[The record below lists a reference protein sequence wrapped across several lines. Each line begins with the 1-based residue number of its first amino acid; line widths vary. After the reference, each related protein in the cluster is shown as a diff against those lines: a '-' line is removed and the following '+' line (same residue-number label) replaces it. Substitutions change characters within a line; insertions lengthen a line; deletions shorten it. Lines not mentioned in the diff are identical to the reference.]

1 MKLNFFNPKLI
12 KMNTSKYIIPAL
24 LFSSLLSM
32 AQTVDRNVTV
42 EREYKPVIQ
51 DAGKITSLPAIVEP
65 VTEKTKANYT
75 EFNLPMLVGQNIQ
88 NLSAAELEIEK
99 RKQGNSAFVRIG
111 LGNGLE
117 TGSFLNNMLDFALPV
132 LKRPDMR
139 LDLNVH
145 HLAIFGDKAHSKSEA
160 NLLFDK
166 NFNNSNFYTGVG
178 VGHEY
183 FKYYG
188 NNFNRN
194 GDTTNLKAFN
204 TGGQALFKE
213 STFERVDRNR
223 QTYTLD
229 QIANMNDFDV
239 FWRFNAFAG
248 LQSLP
253 TADNLR
259 YVGEVKFKSFN
270 SQHGLKENIIETK
283 ANFNTSYGRNRLGI
297 DVKLQN
303 MMYTTNMTNPIFNA
317 WDAYSVFE
325 MNPFYSFERKNW
337 NLRLGVKSSFSFVH
351 GRPFNP
357 SPDIF
362 AEWRIAPKFL
372 ALYGGVGGG
381 YQVNTLDRMFEENRY
396 LFSDLR
402 VKDTYTPVSLYVGI
416 KIKPAYNLLIDAYLK
431 YNYIDNQYFLVN
443 KDYEYNNSFST
454 TSLPDQALQVIYSN
468 RFNAVY
474 SSAEHMQVGVR
485 ANYNIRNLINIQL
498 KGAYNHWKV
507 YDIPTAWNK
516 PKFESDLAADVRLTR
531 NLNLTTNVFFESE
544 RFAKIGS
551 MDFRMKPKVDVN
563 LGASYS
569 YLNWLTIFGKVN
581 NLINNK
587 YEEYYGYEV
596 QGINFMVGAAF
607 SF

>member
-1 MKLNFFNPKLI
+1 MRMYFFNPKLI

-65 VTEKTKANYT
+65 TSEKTRADYT
-75 EFNLPMLVGQNIQ
+75 EFTLPMLVEQNIQ
-88 NLSAAELEIEK
+88 NLSAAELEIKK
-99 RKQGNSAFVRIG
+99 RKEANSAFVRLG
-111 LGNGLE
+111 LGTVFGA
-117 TGSFLNNMLDFALPV
+117 GSYLNNMLDFALPV

-139 LDLNVH
+139 LDINANH
-145 HLAIFGDKAHSKSEA
+145 MAIFGDKAHSTSTA
-160 NLLFDK
+160 NILFNK
-166 NFNNSNFYTGVG
+166 NFNKSNFYTGIG
-178 VGHEY
+178 AGHEY

-188 NNFNRN
+188 NNFNLY
-194 GDTTNLKAFN
+194 GAKTDLKTFE
-204 TGGQALFKE
+204 TGGLATYDELNLV
-213 STFERVDRNR
+213 RVNR
-223 QTYTLD
+223 TAQTYTLNE
-229 QIANMNDFDV
+229 IANSNDFDV
-239 FWRFNAFAG
+239 FWRFNAFVG

-253 TADNLR
+253 TADDLR

-283 ANFNTSYGRNRLGI
+283 ANFNTSYGRNRIGI

-303 MMYTTNMTNPIFNA
+303 MIYTTNMENPVFNA
-317 WDAYSVFE
+317 WDSYSVFE
-325 MNPFYSFERKNW
+325 MNPFYSFERNNW

-362 AEWRIAPKFL
+362 AEWKVIPKWM
-372 ALYGGVGGG
+372 AIYGGVGGG
-381 YQVNTLDRMFEENRY
+381 YQVNTLDKMFNENRY

-402 VKDTYTPVSLYVGI
+402 VKDTYTPASPYVGI
-416 KIKPAYNLLIDAYLK
+416 KIKPAYNILIDAYLK

-443 KDYEYNNSFST
+443 KDYQYSLLSS
-454 TSLPDQALQVIYSN
+454 TSLPDQALKTIYSN

-474 SSAEHMQVGVR
+474 SKAEQTQVGIR
-485 ANYNIRNLINIQL
+485 ANYNIRNLINIQW
-498 KGAYNHWKV
+498 KGTYNHWKV
-507 YDIPTAWNK
+507 YDIPVAWNK
-516 PKFESDLAADVRLTR
+516 PKFESDLAADWRITH

-544 RFAKIGS
+544 RFAKIGN
-551 MDFRMKPKVDVN
+551 MDIRMKPKVDVN
-563 LGASYS
+563 IGASYS
-569 YLNWLTIFGKVN
+569 YLNWLTVFGKVN
-581 NLINNK
+581 NLINSK
-587 YEEYYGYEV
+587 YEDYYGYEV
-596 QGINFMVGAAF
+596 QGINFMAGAAF

>member
-1 MKLNFFNPKLI
+1 
-12 KMNTSKYIIPAL
+12 MNTSKYIIPVL

-32 AQTVDRNVTV
+32 AQTVDQNVTV

-65 VTEKTKANYT
+65 ITDKTKANYT

-88 NLSAAELEIEK
+88 NLSAAELEIQK
-99 RKQGNSAFVRIG
+99 RKEANAAFVR
-111 LGNGLE
+111 LGFGNY
-117 TGSFLNNMLDFALPV
+117 LNNMLDFALPV
-132 LKRPDMR
+132 LKKPDMR
-139 LDLNVH
+139 LDLNAN
-145 HLAIFGDKAHSKSEA
+145 HLATFGDKAHSTSEA
-160 NLLFDK
+160 NVLFDK

-178 VGHEY
+178 VGYEY

-188 NNFNRN
+188 NNFDFY
-194 GDTTNLKAFN
+194 GQTTDLNEFK
-204 TGGQALFKE
+204 TGGQALFNE
-213 STFERVDRNR
+213 LNLVRVNR
-223 QTYTLD
+223 TPQTYTLN
-229 QIANMNDFDV
+229 QITNSNDFDV
-239 FWRFNAFAG
+239 FWRFNTFVG

-253 TADNLR
+253 NADGLR

-270 SQHGLKENIIETK
+270 SQHGLKENIIESK

-297 DVKLQN
+297 DVKMQN
-303 MMYTTNMTNPIFNA
+303 MMYTTNMVNPIFNA

-362 AEWRIAPKFL
+362 AEWKAVPKWL
-372 ALYGGVGGG
+372 AIYGGLGGG
-381 YQVNTLDRMFEENRY
+381 YQVNTLDRMFKENRY

-402 VKDTYTPVSLYVGI
+402 VKDTYTPVSPYIGI
-416 KIKPAYNLLIDAYLK
+416 KVKPAYNILIDAYLT
-431 YNYIDNQYFLVN
+431 YDYIDNEYFFVN
-443 KDYEYNNSFST
+443 KDYQYSSLSS
-454 TSLPDQALQVIYSN
+454 TSLASRNESVIYSN

-474 SSAEHMQVGVR
+474 SKATHTQVGVR
-485 ANYNIRNLINIQL
+485 ANYNLRNLINIQW
-498 KGAYNHWKV
+498 KGAYNHWNV

-516 PKFESDLAADVRLTR
+516 PKFESDLAADIRLSR

-544 RFAKIGS
+544 RFAKIGID
-551 MDFRMKPKVDVN
+551 DFRMKPKVDVN

-581 NLINNK
+581 NLTNSK

-596 QGINFMVGAAF
+596 QGINFMLGAAF

>member
-1 MKLNFFNPKLI
+1 MKLNYFNPKLI
-12 KMNTSKYIIPAL
+12 KMNTSKYIIPVL

-65 VTEKTKANYT
+65 NTEKTKANYT
-75 EFNLPMLVGQNIQ
+75 EFNLPLTVGQNIQ
-88 NLSAAELEIEK
+88 NLSAAELELEK
-99 RKQGNSAFVRIG
+99 RKQGKSAFVR
-111 LGNGLE
+111 LGAGNY
-117 TGSFLNNMLDFALPV
+117 LNNMLDFALPI
-132 LKRPDMR
+132 LKKPDMR
-139 LDLNVH
+139 LDLNAN
-145 HLAIFGDKAHSKSEA
+145 HLATFGDKAHSTSEA
-160 NLLFDK
+160 NILFD
-166 NFNNSNFYTGVG
+166 NNYNKSNFYAGLG
-178 VGHEY
+178 AGYEY

-188 NNFNRN
+188 NNFNLAGTPTDL
-194 GDTTNLKAFN
+194 GDFLTGKQAIFDELNLV
-204 TGGQALFKE
+204 
-213 STFERVDRNR
+213 RVNR
-223 QTYTLD
+223 TPQSYTLN
-229 QIANMNDFDV
+229 QITNSNDFDV
-239 FWRFNAFAG
+239 FWRFNAFVG

-253 TADNLR
+253 NADDLR
-259 YVGEVKFKSFN
+259 YLGEVKFKSFN
-270 SQHGLKENIIETK
+270 SQHGLKENIIESK

-303 MMYTTNMTNPIFNA
+303 MMYTTNMVNPIFNA

-362 AEWRIAPKFL
+362 AEWKAAPKWL
-372 ALYGGVGGG
+372 AIYGGVGGG
-381 YQVNTLDRMFEENRY
+381 YQVNTLGMMFKENRY

-402 VKDTYTPVSLYVGI
+402 VKDTYTPVSPYIGI
-416 KIKPAYNLLIDAYLK
+416 KVKPAYNVLIDAYLK

-443 KDYEYNNSFST
+443 KDYAYSPVLST
-454 TSLPDQALQVIYSN
+454 TSLASRDESIIYSN

-474 SSAEHMQVGVR
+474 SKAAHTQVGVR
-485 ANYNIRNLINIQL
+485 ANYNLRSLINIQW

-581 NLINNK
+581 NLINSK

-596 QGINFMVGAAF
+596 QGVNFMVGAAF

>member
-1 MKLNFFNPKLI
+1 MQLNFFNPKLI
-12 KMNTSKYIIPAL
+12 KMNTSKYIIPVL
-24 LFSSLLSM
+24 LFSSLLSL

-88 NLSAAELEIEK
+88 NLTAAELEIEK
-99 RKQGNSAFVRIG
+99 RKQGNSAFVRVG
-111 LGNGLE
+111 LGTVLGA
-117 TGSFLNNMLDFALPV
+117 GSYLNNMLDFALPV

-139 LDLNVH
+139 LDLNAH
-145 HLAIFGDKAHSKSEA
+145 HLAIFGDKAHSTSEA
-160 NLLFDK
+160 NILFD
-166 NFNNSNFYTGVG
+166 NNYNKLNFYAGG
-178 VGHEY
+178 GLGYEY

-188 NNFNRN
+188 DNFDLRGNQT
-194 GDTTNLKAFN
+194 DLKAFA
-204 TGGQALFKE
+204 TGGLAYYDELNLV
-213 STFERVDRNR
+213 RVNR
-223 QTYTLD
+223 TAQMYMLNE
-229 QIANMNDFDV
+229 IANANDFDV
-239 FWRFNAFAG
+239 FWRFNAFVG

-253 TADNLR
+253 NTDGLR

-270 SQHGLKENIIETK
+270 SQHGLKENIIQSK
-283 ANFNTSYGRNRLGI
+283 ANFNTMHGKNRIGI

-303 MMYTTNMTNPIFNA
+303 MIYTTNMVNPIFNA

-337 NLRLGVKSSFSFVH
+337 NLRLGVRSSFSFVH

-362 AEWRIAPKFL
+362 AEWKVAPKWL
-372 ALYGGVGGG
+372 AIYGGVGGG
-381 YQVNTLDRMFEENRY
+381 YQVNTLDMMFKENRY

-402 VKDTYTPVSLYVGI
+402 VKDTYTPVSSYIGF
-416 KIKPAYNLLIDAYLK
+416 KFKPAYNILIDAYLK
-431 YNYIDNQYFLVN
+431 YNYIDNQYFLIN
-443 KDYEYNNSFST
+443 KDYQYSNLSS
-454 TSLPDQALQVIYSN
+454 TSLASSEEAVIYSN

-474 SSAEHMQVGVR
+474 SKAEHTQVGIR
-485 ANYNIRNLINIQL
+485 ANYNLRNLINIQW

-507 YDIPTAWNK
+507 YDIATAWNK
-516 PKFESDLAADVRLTR
+516 PKFESDLAADVRITR

-544 RFAKIGS
+544 RFAKIGNV
-551 MDFRMKPKVDVN
+551 DYRMKPKVDIN

-581 NLINNK
+581 NLINSK

-596 QGINFMVGAAF
+596 QGINLMAGAAF